1 METTF
6 TPVENSLYLTLAGRA
21 LDSRAPRPVLADPT
35 AEGVA
40 KALGYDLA
48 GAPLV
53 KSQVFDIAVR
63 SRILD
68 DVVRDFVA
76 RHPDAVVLELG
87 AGLDGRILR
96 VEPPST
102 VDWYDVDLPAVT
114 AARRRLLPAR
124 PNAHP
129 VAADLAEPGWL
140 DELPD
145 GRPVVAV
152 ADGVVAFLPQDVL
165 VALLNGITGRFPS
178 GEIAFNSYT
187 KFHVWAIRHY
197 RGTGSIAGVVA
208 NPGFDD
214 PHDPER
220 WDPKLRLAGEVFAT
234 RAPEVAL
241 QPLAMRWF
249 TRLCGRSAALSRR
262 GTCVLRFRF

>member
-102 VDWYDVDLPAVT
+102 VDWFDVDLPAVT

-129 VAADLAEPGWL
+129 IAADLAEPGWL
-140 DELPD
+140 GELPAD
-145 GRPVVAV
+145 RPVLAV
-152 ADGVVAFLPQDVL
+152 ADGVVAFLPQNVL

-187 KFHVWAIRHY
+187 RFHVWAIRHY

-214 PHDPER
+214 PHAPES
-220 WDPKLRLAGEVFAT
+220 WDPKLRLAGELFAT

-241 QPLAMRWF
+241 QPPAMRWF
-249 TRLCGRSAALSRR
+249 TRLCGRSAAVSRR
-262 GTCVLRFRF
+262 GTCVLRYRF